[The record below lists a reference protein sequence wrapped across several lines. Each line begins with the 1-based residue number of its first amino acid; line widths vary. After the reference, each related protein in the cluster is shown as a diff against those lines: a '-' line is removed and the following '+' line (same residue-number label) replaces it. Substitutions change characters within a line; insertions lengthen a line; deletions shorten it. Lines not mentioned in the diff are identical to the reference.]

1 MCLIFVVLRGHHRS
15 CLGLQCSELTRT
27 RVPVPWLLLVPPR
40 DSRALPLCLRV
51 SKFLLLI
58 RRVVLLLLRRRNS
71 PLSTCPIGPS
81 QVFLSS
87 RWPVAQPRCGCTKGC
102 VCAIADGEDT
112 VVERETGRGVS
123 GCVGCEREQVWRPV
137 CTRGG
142 RCAWWKQAR
151 TMIIP
156 VRCFTCGKVRCK
168 MRGRKETQNKKRQ
181 NEN

>member
-1 MCLIFVVLRGHHRS
+1 MFLFLGCCSFHLEIHEHFLCVLVVPSSRFSSVGLFVS
-15 CLGLQCSELTRT
+15 
-27 RVPVPWLLLVPPR
+27 
-40 DSRALPLCLRV
+40 
-51 SKFLLLI
+51 LI
-58 RRVVLLLLRRRNS
+58 REETLLSR
-71 PLSTCPIGPS
+71 PLTGPS
-81 QVFLSS
+81 KVFLSS

-168 MRGRKETQNKKRQ
+168 MRGRKETQNMKRR
-181 NEN
+181 NEKEKDKRDPTRIRRNRRNTTTKHTKR